1 MLYFGEIIESY
12 PPNDERNLN
21 KTRTEYSVRSMTSSG
36 EMTTYRNCVVMQ
48 LVGGVDDFSELV
60 VQTSANDSESQFL
73 EQENPPGA
81 GDRVEFDVN
90 KKIRRVGARCIL
102 GFLGN
107 FNTIPVILGFLPYE
121 VYSEDGENLKQNA
134 LSNEDQILNR
144 PINIDRMG
152 PMWRM
157 RMNGV
162 NLHIDEL
169 GQYRIQHT
177 GLPRI
182 NIEDGYYASTE
193 WGRGILGDEIE
204 DPLLLT
210 TTLDFLQNGEFRLV
224 DGQEQGIVINPDQKY
239 ISINNTTE
247 IPNYEYDPLEE
258 LLIHEPQDPSLP
270 PLGEEVR
277 LDKENQTL
285 TLRSSKTFIKLIG
298 EDAREIIFGNEDK
311 TIQKNKTQTVIED
324 SVLKIGKNSVLN
336 IGQNY
341 SVSIGETFALTST
354 QGTQAFILDAT
365 KGKEAIFLNH
375 KTGAQLVMD
384 KDGSIKLTAKDGSFL
399 FFDATSGAASI
410 VTKAGDVI
418 SANEGVTISDSAGTE
433 IIKMKDSKIEI
444 SAKQD
449 VVVSATNVSVNSGSV
464 SLGAGAA
471 LSAVVAE
478 KLIAAFN
485 THLHPTPTGPSGPPV
500 LPLIAS
506 GTPAPND
513 IASGSV
519 KLKA

>member
-21 KTRTEYSVRSMTSSG
+21 KTRTEYTVRSVTSNG

-48 LVGGVDDFSELV
+48 IIGGIDDFTETV
-60 VQTSANDSESQFL
+60 VQTSSNDAESPYSSEYNS
-73 EQENPPGA
+73 PGA
-81 GDRVEFDVN
+81 GDVVEFDID
-90 KKIRRVGARCIL
+90 KKIRRIGARCIL

-107 FNTIPVILGFLPYE
+107 SKNIPVILGFLPYE
-121 VYSEDGENLKQNA
+121 IYSENGEDLVQNA
-134 LSNEDQILNR
+134 LKNEDQILNR
-144 PINIDRMG
+144 PINVERMG

-182 NIEDGYYASTE
+182 KLQDGYYASTE
-193 WGRGILGDEIE
+193 WGRGVLGDKIE
-204 DPLLLT
+204 DPLVLT
-210 TTLDFLQNGEFRLV
+210 TTLDFLQNGEFRVV
-224 DGQEQGIVINPDQKY
+224 DGQQQGFVINPDKKY

-247 IPNYEYDPLEE
+247 FPNYEYDPLEE
-258 LLIHEPQDPSLP
+258 LLVHEPQDPSLP
-270 PLGEEVR
+270 PLGEEIR

-285 TLRSSKTFIKLIG
+285 TLRSSKKFVKLIG
-298 EDAREIIFGNEDK
+298 EDAKEIVFGNEDK

-324 SVLKIGKNSVLN
+324 SVLKVGKNFVLN
-336 IGQNY
+336 VHKNY
-341 SVSIGETFALTST
+341 SLSIGETFALTST

-384 KDGSIKLTAKDGSFL
+384 KDGSIKVTAKDGSFL
-399 FFDATSGAASI
+399 FLDATTGAVSI
-410 VTKAGDVI
+410 VTKSGDLI

-433 IIKMKDSKIEI
+433 IIKMKDNKIEI

-471 LSAVVAE
+471 LSAVLAE
-478 KLIAAFN
+478 KLVAAFN
-485 THLHPTPTGPSGPPV
+485 MHLHPTPTGPSGPPV
-500 LPLIAS
+500 MPLIAS